1 MNAIMLFALVDLD
14 GGRDVFG
21 LTFTDEYPTINAEA
35 KFVHQGEVSALTVL
49 FRTGSDIVGGV
60 HEEQLESPRL
70 LG

>member
-21 LTFTDEYPTINAEA
+21 LTFTDEYPTMNAEA
-35 KFVHQGEVSALTVL
+35 KFVHQGE
-49 FRTGSDIVGGV
+49 
-60 HEEQLESPRL
+60 EQLESPRL